1 MTRYGL
7 RARVISLTLAPTLI
21 IGLLLTAFFSFN
33 RYHDLETQV
42 INSGLNIVEPLAIAS
57 EDGLRNNSREAVRRI
72 ISFAHRKN
80 SKFVRSIAV
89 FDYKHDLFVTSNFHP
104 NFESLTFPKQEP
116 IPLLL
121 TSDLRDN
128 TLILRA
134 PVISEAGLTATL
146 EGQSTTPALGY
157 VSIELDL
164 SSLRLQQ
171 YQEIF
176 AAALVLLVGLG
187 LSAVF
192 AYRLMYDVTRP
203 ISHMKNMVDRIRRGH
218 LDVRIEGKMHGELDS
233 LKNGINAMAVSLSEY
248 HVEMQHS
255 IDQAT
260 SDLRE
265 TLEQL
270 EIQNVELDIAK
281 KRAQE
286 AARVKSEFLANMSH
300 ELRTPLNG
308 VIGFT
313 RQMLKTKLT
322 NSQTDYLQTIERS
335 ANNLLNIIN
344 DILDF
349 SKLEAGKLALE
360 NIPFEFQES
369 LEEVVSLQATS
380 AHEKGLE
387 LTLKVDPKIPAGL
400 AGDPLRIQQV
410 LTNLV
415 GNSIKFT
422 ERGNI
427 DISVEL
433 RSQRDDVVELQFMV
447 RDTGIGISERQ
458 QAQLFQA
465 FSQADA
471 SISRRYGG
479 TGLGLVIT
487 QKLVSQMG
495 GEISLTSRL
504 HQGSTFWFTLRLHVT
519 DMPVS
524 DLIEAQTLA
533 QRQLLLIEPNMQA
546 GSILQQMLA
555 SEGIIVTHRTTLPEE
570 GEHFDY
576 ERFNYRSSIKGEYDC
591 YDYVLLNLSPSH
603 ENTIG
608 DVEMMVERLMAYA
621 PHVVLGMPST
631 ALALSDHLIQKYQVH
646 CITKPLSRRKLLQTL
661 AANQE
666 ALPILEP
673 NTPVSTDKLPLTV
686 MAVDDNPA
694 NLKLITA
701 LLKERVE
708 QVITCSNGEDAVAQ
722 AEHQHFDMIL
732 MDIQMPKMDGVTAS
746 KAIKKLPLNEQT
758 PVIAVTAHAMLGE
771 RDRLLKAGMDD
782 YLTKPIEEHVLQ
794 QVLMHWNPNATVQEL
809 EKLDLSVHTT
819 PDVPSTPSASDSQI
833 VIDWPAALKQ
843 SANKASLAKEMLQML
858 VDYIPEVNSVVE
870 QALTGDGDE
879 EARENLIHH
888 VHKLHGSSSYC
899 GVPRLKS
906 ICATLEKALRS
917 DASIE
922 EVEPELFELQ
932 DEMEKV
938 TEASAHYLTLN

>member
-7 RARVISLTLAPTLI
+7 RARVITLTLAPTLI
-21 IGLLLTAFFSFN
+21 IGLLLSAFFSFN

-42 INSGLNIVEPLAIAS
+42 VNSGLNIIEPLAIAS
-57 EDGLRNNSREAVRRI
+57 EEGLKNNSRESVRRI
-72 ISFAHRKN
+72 ISYAHRKN

-89 FDYKHDLFVTSNFHP
+89 FDYNHELFVTSNFHP
-104 NFESLTFPKQEP
+104 NFELLTFPRNEP
-116 IPLLL
+116 IPMLVSSELEG
-121 TSDLRDN
+121 N

-134 PVISEAGLTATL
+134 PVIAESGLVATIK
-146 EGQSTTPALGY
+146 GQIANPAVGY
-157 VSIELDL
+157 VAIELDL

-176 AAALVLLVGLG
+176 SACLVLLIGLG

-192 AYRLMYDVTRP
+192 AYRLMHDVTRP

-233 LKNGINAMAVSLSEY
+233 LKNGINSMAVSLSEY

-313 RQMLKTKLT
+313 RQLLKTTLT
-322 NSQTDYLQTIERS
+322 NSQTDYLQTIEKS

-360 NIPFEFQES
+360 NIPFDFQTS
-369 LEEVVSLQATS
+369 LEEVVNLQATS

-387 LTLKVDPKIPAGL
+387 LTLKIDPKIPPGL
-400 AGDPLRIQQV
+400 VGDPLRIQQV

-433 RSQRDDVVELQFMV
+433 RSQRDDSVELQFMV

-458 QAQLFQA
+458 QSQLFQA

-504 HQGSTFWFTLRLHVT
+504 HQGSTFWFTLRLITT

-524 DLIEAQTLA
+524 ELLETEVL
-533 QRQLLLIEPNMQA
+533 RRRTLLLVEPNMRA
-546 GSILQQMLA
+546 ASVIQQTLVQ
-555 SEGIIVTHRTTLPEE
+555 EGLIVTYRSSLPEE
-570 GEHFDY
+570 TEH
-576 ERFNYRSSIKGEYDC
+576 
-591 YDYVLLNLSPSH
+591 YDYVLLNLAPNR
-603 ENTIG
+603 ENDLTS
-608 DVEMMVERLMAYA
+608 VEAWVEHALRCA
-621 PHVVLGMPST
+621 PHVVVGTPST
-631 ALALSDHLIQKYQVH
+631 ALALSDHLIQKYPIH
-646 CITKPLSRRKLLQTL
+646 CITKPLSRIKLLQTL

-666 ALPILEP
+666 SMPLLES
-673 NTPVSTDKLPLTV
+673 TPEYSETLPLTV

-694 NLKLITA
+694 NLKLICA
-701 LLKERVE
+701 LLQERVE
-708 QVITCSNGEDAVAQ
+708 RVITCTNGMDAVNQ
-722 AEHQHFDMIL
+722 AETQHFDIIL
-732 MDIQMPKMDGVTAS
+732 MDIQMPHMDGVTACH
-746 KAIKKLPLNEQT
+746 AIKQTELNATT
-758 PVIAVTAHAMLGE
+758 PVIAVTAHAMSGE
-771 RDRLLKAGMDD
+771 RDRLLGAGMDD

-794 QVLMHWNPNATVQEL
+794 QVLMHWSPHTKQEEL
-809 EKLDLSVHTT
+809 EKLDISSHTLDQT
-819 PDVPSTPSASDSQI
+819 ASDLNDHTQRMHNTMI
-833 VIDWPAALKQ
+833 IDWQAALKQ
-843 SANKASLAKEMLQML
+843 SANKQDLARDMLQML
-858 VDYIPEVNSVVE
+858 IDSIPEVDTIVESALKDEHVDVE
-870 QALTGDGDE
+870 Q
-879 EARENLIHH
+879 LIHH

-899 GVPRLKS
+899 GVPRLKN
-906 ICATLEKALRS
+906 ICATIEKALRS
-917 DASIE
+917 GSTIE

-938 TEASAHYLTLN
+938 VASAKPYLES

>member
-7 RARVISLTLAPTLI
+7 RARVITLTLAPTLI
-21 IGLLLTAFFSFN
+21 IGLLLSAFFSFN
-33 RYHDLETQV
+33 RYHDLEKQV
-42 INSGLNIVEPLAIAS
+42 INSGLSIIEPLAIAS
-57 EDGLRNNSREAVRRI
+57 EDGLKNNSRESVRRI
-72 ISFAHRKN
+72 ISYAHRKN

-89 FDYKHDLFVTSNFHP
+89 FDYNHELFVTSNFHP
-104 NFESLTFPKQEP
+104 NFELLTFPRTEP
-116 IPLLL
+116 IPLLVKQEL
-121 TSDLRDN
+121 QEN

-134 PVISEAGLTATL
+134 PVIAESGLVATIKGQGAG
-146 EGQSTTPALGY
+146 PALGY
-157 VSIELDL
+157 VAIELDL

-176 AAALVLLVGLG
+176 SAFLVLLIGLG

-313 RQMLKTKLT
+313 RQMLKTTLT
-322 NSQTDYLQTIERS
+322 NSQTDYLQTIEKS

-360 NIPFEFQES
+360 NIPFDFQGS

-387 LTLKVDPKIPAGL
+387 LTLKIDPKIPAGL
-400 AGDPLRIQQV
+400 VGDPLRIQQV

-427 DISVEL
+427 DISVEM
-433 RSQRDDVVELQFMV
+433 RSQKDDLVELQFMV

-458 QAQLFQA
+458 QSQLFQA

-495 GEISLTSRL
+495 GEISLPSRL
-504 HQGSTFWFTLRLHVT
+504 HQGSTFWFTLRLSAT

-524 DLIEAQTLA
+524 ELLETQVLR
-533 QRQLLLIEPNMQA
+533 QRSLLLVEPNMQA
-546 GSILQQMLA
+546 ASVIQQTLVQ
-555 SEGIIVTHRTTLPEE
+555 EGLVVTYRSSLPEE
-570 GEHFDY
+570 IE
-576 ERFNYRSSIKGEYDC
+576 K
-591 YDYVLLNLSPSH
+591 YDYVLLNLAPSRD
-603 ENTIG
+603 NDIATVQTW
-608 DVEMMVERLMAYA
+608 VEQAMRCA
-621 PHVVLGMPST
+621 PHVVVGTPST
-631 ALALSDHLIQKYQVH
+631 SLALSDHLIQKYHIH

-666 ALPILEP
+666 SIPLLESVDE
-673 NTPVSTDKLPLTV
+673 NRETLPLTV

-694 NLKLITA
+694 NLKLISA
-701 LLKERVE
+701 LLQERVE
-708 QVITCSNGEDAVAQ
+708 HVITCTNGIDAVKQ
-722 AEHQHFDMIL
+722 AEAQHFDIIL
-732 MDIQMPKMDGVTAS
+732 MDIQMPHMDGVTACG
-746 KAIKKLPLNEQT
+746 KIKQTELNAGT
-758 PVIAVTAHAMLGE
+758 PVIAVTAHAMSGE
-771 RDRLLKAGMDD
+771 RDRLLTAGMDD

-794 QVLMHWNPNATVQEL
+794 QVLMHWSPHTKEEEL
-809 EKLDLSVHTT
+809 EKLDIMSSAVVIEGQAEEVVHTEHNNM
-819 PDVPSTPSASDSQI
+819 I
-833 VIDWPAALKQ
+833 IDWQAALKQ
-843 SANKASLAKEMLQML
+843 SANKEDLARDMLQML
-858 VDYIPEVNSVVE
+858 VDYVPEVSAIVE
-870 QALTGDGDE
+870 GALEDDHFDT
-879 EARENLIHH
+879 AQLIHH

-899 GVPRLKS
+899 GVPRLKN
-906 ICATLEKALRS
+906 ICATIEKELRS
-917 DASIE
+917 GTDIE
-922 EVEPELFELQ
+922 EIEPELFELQ

-938 TEASAHYLTLN
+938 VASAKPYLAN

>member
-7 RARVISLTLAPTLI
+7 RARVITLTLAPTLI
-21 IGLLLTAFFSFN
+21 IGLLLSAFFSFN
-33 RYHDLETQV
+33 RYQDLEGQV
-42 INSGLNIVEPLAIAS
+42 VNTGTSIIEPLAIAS
-57 EDGLRNNSREAVRRI
+57 ESGMQLESRESVRQL
-72 ISFAHRKN
+72 ISYAHRKN
-80 SKFVRSIAV
+80 SKLVRSIAV
-89 FDYKHDLFVTSNFHP
+89 FDDRHELFVTSNFHP
-104 NFESLTFPKQEP
+104 DFESLTYPKDKP
-116 IPLLL
+116 IPHLSS
-121 TSDLRDN
+121 SDLLDN
-128 TLILRA
+128 TLILRTPIIA
-134 PVISEAGLTATL
+134 
-146 EGQSTTPALGY
+146 EGQYINSTNGQSQANQAIGY
-157 VSIELDL
+157 IAIELDL

-171 YQEIF
+171 YQEVF
-176 AAALVLLVGLG
+176 SAFLVLILGLG
-187 LSAVF
+187 LSGVF
-192 AYRLMYDVTRP
+192 AFRLMHDVTQP
-203 ISHMKNMVDRIRRGH
+203 ITHMKNMVDRIRRGH

-313 RQMLKTKLT
+313 RQMLKTHLS

-335 ANNLLNIIN
+335 ANNLLSIIN

-360 NIPFEFQES
+360 NIPFEFQAS
-369 LEEVVSLQATS
+369 LEEVVNLQATN

-387 LTLKVDPKIPAGL
+387 LTLKIDPKVPAGVV
-400 AGDPLRIQQV
+400 GDPLRIQQI

-433 RSQRDDVVELQFMV
+433 RSQSEDNIELQFMV

-504 HQGSTFWFTLRLHVT
+504 HQGSTFWFTLRLSTT
-519 DMPVS
+519 DMPMTE
-524 DLIEAQTLA
+524 LIETQCL
-533 QRQLLLIEPNMQA
+533 QDKQLLLIEPNMQA
-546 GSILQQMLA
+546 ASITQQILTQ
-555 SEGIIVTHRTTLPEE
+555 EGLVVT
-570 GEHFDY
+570 
-576 ERFNYRSSIKGEYDC
+576 YRSVMPDESTS
-591 YDYVLLNLSPSH
+591 YDYVLLNLAANQDYQFDTVSGWA
-603 ENTIG
+603 IG
-608 DVEMMVERLMAYA
+608 AKKIAQNVII
-621 PHVVLGMPST
+621 GTPST
-631 ALALSDHLIQKYQVH
+631 ELALGEQLMKEVDVQ
-646 CITKPLSRRKLLQTL
+646 CITKPLSRKKLLQTL
-661 AANQE
+661 
-666 ALPILEP
+666 
-673 NTPVSTDKLPLTV
+673 VSSQAPTLIAPAIETHSEEKLPLTV

-708 QVITCSNGEDAVAQ
+708 TVISCTSGQQ
-722 AEHQHFDMIL
+722 AIDRATETQFDIIF
-732 MDIQMPKMDGVTAS
+732 MDIQMPKMDGVTACQN
-746 KAIKKLPLNEQT
+746 IKKLANNANT
-758 PVIAVTAHAMLGE
+758 PVIAVTAHAMTGE
-771 RDRLLKAGMDD
+771 RDRLLEAGMDD

-794 QVLMHWNPNATVQEL
+794 QVLIHWSPTSEVEHIEKINPDHPAVSAEVDNSQVSESNV
-809 EKLDLSVHTT
+809 SVHKN
-819 PDVPSTPSASDSQI
+819 I
-833 VIDWPAALKQ
+833 IIDWQAAMKQ
-843 SANKASLAKEMLQML
+843 AANKEDLARDMLQML
-858 VDYIPEVNSVVE
+858 VDFIPEVYDAAEKAIEDTAYPVD
-870 QALTGDGDE
+870 Q
-879 EARENLIHH
+879 LIHII
-888 VHKLHGSSSYC
+888 HKMHGSSSYS

-906 ICATLEKALRS
+906 VCATIEKELRS
-917 DASIE
+917 GTSIE
-922 EVEPELFELQ
+922 DIEPELFELQ
-932 DEMEKV
+932 DELDKV
-938 TEASAHYLTLN
+938 QATAMHYLKPTSD

>member
-7 RARVISLTLAPTLI
+7 RARVITLTLAPTLI
-21 IGLLLTAFFSFN
+21 IGLLLSAFFSFN
-33 RYHDLETQV
+33 RYHDLEKQV
-42 INSGLNIVEPLAIAS
+42 INSGLSIIEPLAIAS
-57 EDGLRNNSREAVRRI
+57 EDGIKNNSRESVRRI

-80 SKFVRSIAV
+80 SKFVRSIAI
-89 FDYKHDLFVTSNFHP
+89 FDYNHELFVTSNFHP
-104 NFESLTFPKQEP
+104 NFELLTFPREAA
-116 IPLLL
+116 IPLIVSSEL
-121 TSDLRDN
+121 SEN
-128 TLILRA
+128 ALILRA
-134 PVISEAGLTATL
+134 PIISETGVLNASQDKVAN
-146 EGQSTTPALGY
+146 AAIGY
-157 VSIELDL
+157 VAIELDL

-176 AAALVLLVGLG
+176 SAFLVLLIGLG
-187 LSAVF
+187 LSSVF

-233 LKNGINAMAVSLSEY
+233 LKNGINSMAVSLSEY

-360 NIPFEFQES
+360 NIPFDFQSS

-387 LTLKVDPKIPAGL
+387 LTLRIDPKIPTGL
-400 AGDPLRIQQV
+400 IGDPLRIQQV

-427 DISVEL
+427 DISVEM
-433 RSQRDDVVELQFMV
+433 RSQKEDAVELQFMV

-487 QKLVSQMG
+487 QKLVSHMG

-504 HQGSTFWFTLRLHVT
+504 HQGSTFWFTLRLSTT

-524 DLIEAQTLA
+524 DLLETQML
-533 QRQLLLIEPNMQA
+533 QQQSLLLIEPNMQA
-546 GSILQQMLA
+546 ASVIQQTLVQEGLQ
-555 SEGIIVTHRTTLPEE
+555 VTYRSTLPEE
-570 GEHFDY
+570 L
-576 ERFNYRSSIKGEYDC
+576 ER
-591 YDYVLLNLSPSH
+591 YDYVLLNLSPGR
-603 ENTIG
+603 ENETAT
-608 DVEMMVERLMAYA
+608 VEGWVEHALQCA
-621 PHVVLGMPST
+621 PHVVVGTPST
-631 ALALSDHLIQKYQVH
+631 TLALSDHLIQKYHIH

-666 ALPILEP
+666 SLPVPTDSVYERERLALR
-673 NTPVSTDKLPLTV
+673 V

-694 NLKLITA
+694 NLKLISA
-701 LLKERVE
+701 LLNERVE
-708 QVITCSNGEDAVAQ
+708 SVITCTNGVDAVKQ
-722 AEHQHFDMIL
+722 AENQHFDIIL
-732 MDIQMPKMDGVTAS
+732 MDIQMPQMDGVTACS
-746 KAIKKLPLNEQT
+746 KIKETELNSKT
-758 PVIAVTAHAMLGE
+758 PVIAVTAHAMSGE
-771 RDRLLKAGMDD
+771 RDRLLGAGMDD

-794 QVLMHWNPNATVQEL
+794 QVLMHWNPNTKQSEL
-809 EKLDLSVHTT
+809 EKLDIT
-819 PDVPSTPSASDSQI
+819 PAQIASEHAATSAPEVEHNNI
-833 VIDWPAALKQ
+833 IIDWQAALKQ
-843 SANKASLAKEMLQML
+843 SANKEDLAKDMLQML
-858 VDYIPEVNSVVE
+858 VDYIPEISKVVE
-870 QALTGDGDE
+870 AALEEEIDNDE
-879 EARENLIHH
+879 LIHH

-899 GVPRLKS
+899 GVPRLKKV
-906 ICATLEKALRS
+906 CATIEHELRS
-917 DASIE
+917 GASIE
-922 EVEPELFELQ
+922 DIEPELFELQ

-938 TEASAHYLTLN
+938 TATAAPYLN

>member
-7 RARVISLTLAPTLI
+7 RARVITLTLAPTLI
-21 IGLLLTAFFSFN
+21 IGLLLSALFSFN

-42 INSGLNIVEPLAIAS
+42 LNAGASIIEPLAIAS
-57 EDGLRNNSREAVRRI
+57 EDALKNQSRESVRRI
-72 ISFAHRKN
+72 ISYAHRKN

-89 FDYKHDLFVTSNFHP
+89 FDARHELFVTSNFHP
-104 NFESLTFPKQEP
+104 NFEALMYPKDKP
-116 IPLLL
+116 IPVLSSSQL
-121 TSDLRDN
+121 DDN
-128 TLILRA
+128 TLILRTPIMA
-134 PVISEAGLTATL
+134 ESRLIEDNLNA
-146 EGQSTTPALGY
+146 QSTPVLGY
-157 VSIELDL
+157 IAIELDL

-176 AAALVLLVGLG
+176 SACLVLIMGLL
-187 LSAVF
+187 LSGVF
-192 AYRLMYDVTRP
+192 AFRLMHDVTRP
-203 ISHMKNMVDRIRRGH
+203 ITHMKNMVDRIRRGH

-233 LKNGINAMAVSLSEY
+233 LKKGINAMAVSLSEY

-313 RQMLKTKLT
+313 RQMLKTQLT
-322 NSQTDYLQTIERS
+322 NSQADYLQTIEKS
-335 ANNLLNIIN
+335 ANNLLTIIN

-360 NIPFEFQES
+360 NIPFEFQET
-369 LEEVVSLQATS
+369 LEEVVNLQATS

-387 LTLKVDPKIPAGL
+387 ITLKVDPKIPAGL
-400 AGDPLRIQQV
+400 VGDPLRIQQV

-427 DISVEL
+427 DISVEM

-504 HQGSTFWFTLRLHVT
+504 HQGSTFWFTLRLHIT
-519 DMPVS
+519 EMPMS
-524 DLIEAQTLA
+524 DWLDPQVLSNK
-533 QRQLLLIEPNMQA
+533 QLLLVEPNMQA
-546 GSILQQMLA
+546 ASIVQQLLVQA
-555 SEGIIVTHRTTLPEE
+555 GLTVTYRSAMPEE
-570 GEHFDY
+570 SDHF
-576 ERFNYRSSIKGEYDC
+576 
-591 YDYVLLNLSPSH
+591 DYVLLNLAPSK
-603 ENTIG
+603 ET
-608 DVEMMVERLMAYA
+608 DVELVEQWVQRAISITSN
-621 PHVVLGMPST
+621 VIVGTPST
-631 ALALSDHLIQKYQVH
+631 ELVLADLLMKQYPVQ
-646 CITKPLSRRKLLQTL
+646 CITKPLSRKKLLQTL
-661 AANQE
+661 IAHQPAVVEAPPQE
-666 ALPILEP
+666 LP
-673 NTPVSTDKLPLTV
+673 VKQDKMPLTV

-701 LLKERVE
+701 LLQERV
-708 QVITCSNGEDAVAQ
+708 DAVVSCTNGQDAIEQ
-722 AEHQHFDMIL
+722 ARQRHFDIVL
-732 MDIQMPKMDGVTAS
+732 MDIQMPHMDGVTAC
-746 KAIKKLPLNEQT
+746 KEIKQLELNQNT
-758 PVIAVTAHAMLGE
+758 PVIAVTAHAMSGE

-782 YLTKPIEEHVLQ
+782 YLTKPIEEHILQ
-794 QVLMHWNPNATVQEL
+794 QVLVHWSPESLQHDINKIELPEPIEFDANAI
-809 EKLDLSVHTT
+809 S
-819 PDVPSTPSASDSQI
+819 SDEPEHSNII
-833 VIDWPAALKQ
+833 VDWQAALKQ
-843 SANKASLAKEMLQML
+843 AANKEDLAREMLRML
-858 VDYIPEVNSVVE
+858 VESIPEVNQVVE
-870 QALTGDGDE
+870 MALEDDE
-879 EARENLIHH
+879 YLIADLLHH
-888 VHKLHGSSSYC
+888 VHKLHGSCSYS
-899 GVPRLKS
+899 GVPRLKKV
-906 ICATLEKALRS
+906 CATLEQTLRS
-917 DASIE
+917 GASISD
-922 EVEPELFELQ
+922 VEPELFELQ

-938 TEASAHYLTLN
+938 IATAQPYLTEQPK

>member
-7 RARVISLTLAPTLI
+7 RARVITLTLAPTLI
-21 IGLLLTAFFSFN
+21 IGLLLSAFFSFN
-33 RYHDLETQV
+33 RYQDLEGQV
-42 INSGLNIVEPLAIAS
+42 VNTGTSIIEPLAIAS
-57 EDGLRNNSREAVRRI
+57 ESGMKLESRESVRQL
-72 ISFAHRKN
+72 ISYAHRKN
-80 SKFVRSIAV
+80 SKLVRSIAV
-89 FDYKHDLFVTSNFHP
+89 FDERHELFVTSNFHP
-104 NFESLTFPKQEP
+104 DFESLTYPKDKP
-116 IPLLL
+116 IPHLSSSNLL
-121 TSDLRDN
+121 DN
-128 TLILRA
+128 TLILRTPIIA
-134 PVISEAGLTATL
+134 
-146 EGQSTTPALGY
+146 EGQYINSANGQSQANQAIGY
-157 VSIELDL
+157 IAIELDL

-171 YQEIF
+171 YQEVF
-176 AAALVLLVGLG
+176 SAFLVLILGLG
-187 LSAVF
+187 LSGVF
-192 AYRLMYDVTRP
+192 AFRLMHDVTQP
-203 ISHMKNMVDRIRRGH
+203 ITHMKNMVDRIRRGH

-313 RQMLKTKLT
+313 RQMLKTHLST
-322 NSQTDYLQTIERS
+322 SQTDYLQTIERS
-335 ANNLLNIIN
+335 ANNLLSIIN

-360 NIPFEFQES
+360 NIPFEFQAS
-369 LEEVVSLQATS
+369 LEEVVNLQATN

-387 LTLKVDPKIPAGL
+387 LTLKIDPKVPPGVV
-400 AGDPLRIQQV
+400 GDPLRIQQI

-433 RSQRDDVVELQFMV
+433 RSQSEDSIELQFMV

-504 HQGSTFWFTLRLHVT
+504 HQGSTFWFTLRLSTT
-519 DMPVS
+519 DMPMTE
-524 DLIEAQTLA
+524 LIETQCL
-533 QRQLLLIEPNMQA
+533 QDKQLLLIEPNMQA
-546 GSILQQMLA
+546 ASITQQILTQ
-555 SEGIIVTHRTTLPEE
+555 EGLVVT
-570 GEHFDY
+570 
-576 ERFNYRSSIKGEYDC
+576 YRSVMPDESTS
-591 YDYVLLNLSPSH
+591 YDYVLLNLAANQEYQFDTVSGWA
-603 ENTIG
+603 IG
-608 DVEMMVERLMAYA
+608 AKKIAQNVII
-621 PHVVLGMPST
+621 GTPST
-631 ALALSDHLIQKYQVH
+631 ELALGEQLMKEVDVQ
-646 CITKPLSRRKLLQTL
+646 CITKPLSRKKLLQTL
-661 AANQE
+661 ISNQAPTLIAPAIE
-666 ALPILEP
+666 THSEE
-673 NTPVSTDKLPLTV
+673 KLPLTV
-686 MAVDDNPA
+686 LAVDDNPA

-708 QVITCSNGEDAVAQ
+708 TVISCTSGQKAIDKAKETP
-722 AEHQHFDMIL
+722 FDIVF
-732 MDIQMPKMDGVTAS
+732 MDIQMPQMDGVTAC
-746 KAIKKLPLNEQT
+746 KNIKELANNANT
-758 PVIAVTAHAMLGE
+758 PVIAVTAHAMVGE
-771 RDRLLKAGMDD
+771 RDRLLEAGMDD

-794 QVLMHWNPNATVQEL
+794 QVLIHWSPTSEVEHI
-809 EKLDLSVHTT
+809 EKIDPAHPAVSAEVDNSSV
-819 PDVPSTPSASDSQI
+819 SDSEANVHKNI
-833 VIDWPAALKQ
+833 IIDWQAAMKQ
-843 SANKASLAKEMLQML
+843 AANKEDLARDMLQML
-858 VDYIPEVNSVVE
+858 VDFIPEVYEAAEKAIEDSDYPVE
-870 QALTGDGDE
+870 ALTHI
-879 EARENLIHH
+879 IH
-888 VHKLHGSSSYC
+888 KMHGSSSYS

-906 ICATLEKALRS
+906 VCATIEKELRS
-917 DASIE
+917 GTSVEDI
-922 EVEPELFELQ
+922 EPELFELQ
-932 DEMEKV
+932 DELDKV
-938 TEASAHYLTLN
+938 QATAIHYLKPAKT

>member
-7 RARVISLTLAPTLI
+7 RARVITLTLAPTLI
-21 IGLLLTAFFSFN
+21 IGLLLSAFFSFN
-33 RYHDLETQV
+33 RYQDLEGQV
-42 INSGLNIVEPLAIAS
+42 VNTGTSIIEPLAIAS
-57 EDGLRNNSREAVRRI
+57 ESGMQLESRESVRQL
-72 ISFAHRKN
+72 ISYAHRKN
-80 SKFVRSIAV
+80 SKLVRSIAV
-89 FDYKHDLFVTSNFHP
+89 FDDRHELFVTSNFHP
-104 NFESLTFPKQEP
+104 DFESLTYPKDKP
-116 IPLLL
+116 IPHLSS
-121 TSDLRDN
+121 SDLLDN
-128 TLILRA
+128 TLILRTPIIA
-134 PVISEAGLTATL
+134 
-146 EGQSTTPALGY
+146 EGQYINSANGQSQANQAIGY
-157 VSIELDL
+157 IAIELDL

-171 YQEIF
+171 YQEVF
-176 AAALVLLVGLG
+176 SAFLVLILGLG
-187 LSAVF
+187 LSGVF
-192 AYRLMYDVTRP
+192 AFRLMHDVTQP
-203 ISHMKNMVDRIRRGH
+203 ITHMKNMVDRIRRGH

-313 RQMLKTKLT
+313 RQMLKTHLS

-335 ANNLLNIIN
+335 ANNLLSIIN

-360 NIPFEFQES
+360 NIPFEFQAS
-369 LEEVVSLQATS
+369 LEEVVNLQATN

-387 LTLKVDPKIPAGL
+387 LTLKIDPKVPAGVV
-400 AGDPLRIQQV
+400 GDPLRIQQI

-433 RSQRDDVVELQFMV
+433 RSQSEDNIELQFMV

-504 HQGSTFWFTLRLHVT
+504 HQGSTFWFTLRLSTT
-519 DMPVS
+519 DMPMTE
-524 DLIEAQTLA
+524 LIETQCL
-533 QRQLLLIEPNMQA
+533 QDKQLLLIEPNMQA
-546 GSILQQMLA
+546 ASITQQILTQ
-555 SEGIIVTHRTTLPEE
+555 EGLVVT
-570 GEHFDY
+570 
-576 ERFNYRSSIKGEYDC
+576 YRSVMPDESTS
-591 YDYVLLNLSPSH
+591 YDYVLLNLAANQDYQFDTVSGWA
-603 ENTIG
+603 IG
-608 DVEMMVERLMAYA
+608 AKKIAQNVII
-621 PHVVLGMPST
+621 GTPST
-631 ALALSDHLIQKYQVH
+631 ELALGEQLMKEVDVQ
-646 CITKPLSRRKLLQTL
+646 CITKPLSRKKLLQTL
-661 AANQE
+661 VSNQAPTLIAPAIE
-666 ALPILEP
+666 THSEE
-673 NTPVSTDKLPLTV
+673 KLPLTV

-708 QVITCSNGEDAVAQ
+708 TVISCTSGQQ
-722 AEHQHFDMIL
+722 AIDKATETQFDIIF
-732 MDIQMPKMDGVTAS
+732 MDIQMPQMDGVTACQN
-746 KAIKKLPLNEQT
+746 IKKLANNANT
-758 PVIAVTAHAMLGE
+758 PVIAVTAHAMTGE
-771 RDRLLKAGMDD
+771 RDRLLEAGMDD

-794 QVLMHWNPNATVQEL
+794 QVLIHWSPTSEVEHIEKINPDHPAVSAEVDNSQVSESNV
-809 EKLDLSVHTT
+809 SVHKN
-819 PDVPSTPSASDSQI
+819 I
-833 VIDWPAALKQ
+833 IIDWQAAMKQ
-843 SANKASLAKEMLQML
+843 AANKEDLARDMLQML
-858 VDYIPEVNSVVE
+858 VDFIPEVYDAAEKAIEDTDYPVE
-870 QALTGDGDE
+870 Q
-879 EARENLIHH
+879 LIHII
-888 VHKLHGSSSYC
+888 HKMHGSSSYS

-906 ICATLEKALRS
+906 VCATIEKELRS
-917 DASIE
+917 GTSIE
-922 EVEPELFELQ
+922 DIEPELFELQ
-932 DEMEKV
+932 DELDKV
-938 TEASAHYLTLN
+938 QATAVHYLKPTND

>member
-7 RARVISLTLAPTLI
+7 RARVITLTLAPTLI
-21 IGLLLTAFFSFN
+21 IGLLLSAFFSFN
-33 RYHDLETQV
+33 RYHDLEKQV
-42 INSGLNIVEPLAIAS
+42 INSGLSIIEPLAIAS
-57 EDGLRNNSREAVRRI
+57 EEGLKNNSRESVRRI
-72 ISFAHRKN
+72 ISYAHRKN

-89 FDYKHDLFVTSNFHP
+89 FDYNHELFVTSNFHP
-104 NFESLTFPKQEP
+104 NFESLTFPRNEV
-116 IPLLL
+116 IPLLV
-121 TSDLRDN
+121 TSDLQEN

-134 PVISEAGLTATL
+134 PIITESGLISTPK
-146 EGQSTTPALGY
+146 GQNTNPALGY
-157 VSIELDL
+157 IAVELDL

-176 AAALVLLVGLG
+176 SAFLVLLSGLG
-187 LSAVF
+187 LSAMF
-192 AYRLMYDVTRP
+192 AYRLMHDVTRP

-322 NSQTDYLQTIERS
+322 NSQADYLQTIEKS

-360 NIPFEFQES
+360 NIPFEFQET

-387 LTLKVDPKIPAGL
+387 LTLKVDHKIPAGL
-400 AGDPLRIQQV
+400 VGDPLRIQQV

-433 RSQRDDVVELQFMV
+433 RSQKEDVVELQFMV

-458 QAQLFQA
+458 QSQLFQA

-504 HQGSTFWFTLRLHVT
+504 HQGSTFWFTLRLNST
-519 DMPVS
+519 DMPMS
-524 DLIEAQTLA
+524 DLLETQVLKLRT
-533 QRQLLLIEPNMQA
+533 LLLIEPNMQA
-546 GSILQQMLA
+546 ASVTQQTLVQ
-555 SEGIIVTHRTTLPEE
+555 EGLIVT
-570 GEHFDY
+570 
-576 ERFNYRSSIKGEYDC
+576 YRSSVPEEASPF
-591 YDYVLLNLSPSH
+591 DYVLLNLAPNRANEPELVEQWVKQAQKCSPQ
-603 ENTIG
+603 
-608 DVEMMVERLMAYA
+608 
-621 PHVVLGMPST
+621 VVVGIPST
-631 ALALSDHLIQKYQVH
+631 ALALSDHLTQTYHVH
-646 CITKPLSRRKLLQTL
+646 CITKPLSRRKLLQIL
-661 AANQE
+661 AANQNS
-666 ALPILEP
+666 LPMIEVEP
-673 NTPVSTDKLPLTV
+673 AYNETLPLTV

-694 NLKLITA
+694 NLKLISA
-701 LLKERVE
+701 LLQERVE
-708 QVITCSNGEDAVAQ
+708 KVVTCTNGLDAVTQ
-722 AEHQHFDMIL
+722 AESQHFDIIL
-732 MDIQMPKMDGVTAS
+732 MDIQMPHMDGVTACG
-746 KAIKKLPLNEQT
+746 KIKQTELNANT
-758 PVIAVTAHAMLGE
+758 PVIAVTAHAMSGE
-771 RDRLLKAGMDD
+771 RDRLLGAGMDD

-794 QVLMHWNPNATVQEL
+794 QVLMHWNPHTKQSEMAKIEL
-809 EKLDLSVHTT
+809 
-819 PDVPSTPSASDSQI
+819 PSNIEPSGLPSSAVIEHDNI
-833 VIDWPAALKQ
+833 IIDWQAALKQ
-843 SANKASLAKEMLQML
+843 SANKEDLARDMLQML
-858 VDYIPEVNSVVE
+858 IDFIPEVNSVVE
-870 QALTGDGDE
+870 SALE
-879 EARENLIHH
+879 EDDFDSETLIHH
-888 VHKLHGSSSYC
+888 IHKLHGSSSYC
-899 GVPRLKS
+899 GVPRLKKV
-906 ICATLEKALRS
+906 CATIERALRS
-917 DASIE
+917 GESLED
-922 EVEPELFELQ
+922 VEPELFELQ

-938 TEASAHYLTLN
+938 TASAAPYLDS

>member
-7 RARVISLTLAPTLI
+7 RARVITLTLAPTLI
-21 IGLLLTAFFSFN
+21 IGLLLSSIFSFN
-33 RYHDLETQV
+33 RYHDLEKQA
-42 INSGLNIVEPLAIAS
+42 INSGLSIIEPLAIAS
-57 EDGLRNNSREAVRRI
+57 EDGVKKNSRESVRRI
-72 ISFAHRKN
+72 IGYAHRKN
-80 SKFVRSIAV
+80 SKFIRSIAV
-89 FDYKHDLFVTSNFHP
+89 FDYNHDLFVTSNFHP
-104 NFESLTFPKQEP
+104 NFESLTFPLNEP
-116 IPLLL
+116 IPLLV
-121 TSDLRDN
+121 TSNLQDN
-128 TLILRA
+128 TLVLRA
-134 PVISEAGLTATL
+134 PIISESGIIASPL
-146 EGQSTTPALGY
+146 GQQNNAAVGY
-157 VSIELDL
+157 ISIELDL

-176 AAALVLLVGLG
+176 SAFLVLLTGLG
-187 LSAVF
+187 LSGFF
-192 AYRLMYDVTRP
+192 AMRLMHDVTRP

-218 LDVRIEGKMHGELDS
+218 LDVRIEGKMHGELDQ
-233 LKNGINAMAVSLSEY
+233 LKNGINSMAVSLSEY

-270 EIQNVELDIAK
+270 EIQNIELDIAK

-313 RQMLKTKLT
+313 RQMLKTRLS
-322 NSQTDYLQTIERS
+322 NSQTDYLQTIEKS
-335 ANNLLNIIN
+335 ANNLLIIIN

-360 NIPFEFQES
+360 NIPFEFQET
-369 LEEVVSLQATS
+369 LEEVVNLQSTS

-387 LTLKVDPKIPAGL
+387 ITLKIDTKVPIAL
-400 AGDPLRIQQV
+400 VGDPLRIQQV

-427 DISVEL
+427 DISIEL
-433 RSQRDDVVELQFMV
+433 RSQKDDMVELQFMV

-504 HQGSTFWFTLRLHVT
+504 HQGSTFWFTLRLYAT
-519 DMPVS
+519 DMPMS
-524 DLIEAQTLA
+524 DLIETQVLN
-533 QRQLLLIEPNMQA
+533 QRSLLLVEPNMQA
-546 GSILQQMLA
+546 ASITRKMLA
-555 SEGIIVTHRTTLPEE
+555 QEGLVVT
-570 GEHFDY
+570 
-576 ERFNYRSSIKGEYDC
+576 YRSSLPNKVEKF
-591 YDYVLLNLSPSH
+591 DYVLLNLASNRSN
-603 ENTIG
+603 EVSK
-608 DVEMMVERLMAYA
+608 VEKQVEKALLCA
-621 PHVVLGMPST
+621 PHVVVGTPST
-631 ALALSDHLIQKYQVH
+631 TLALSDHLIQKYQIH
-646 CITKPLSRRKLLQTL
+646 CITKPLSRKKLLQTL
-661 AANQE
+661 VANQE
-666 ALPILEP
+666 SLPEIEIEEP
-673 NTPVSTDKLPLTV
+673 INTETLPLSV

-694 NLKLITA
+694 NLKLISA

-708 QVITCSNGEDAVAQ
+708 HVITCTNGKDAVQQ
-722 AEHQHFDMIL
+722 AEQRHFDIIL
-732 MDIQMPKMDGVTAS
+732 MDIQMPHMDGVTTCS
-746 KAIKKLPLNEQT
+746 KIKQITLNANT
-758 PVIAVTAHAMLGE
+758 PVVAVTAHAMNGE

-794 QVLMHWNPNATVQEL
+794 QVLMHWSPHTKEDELLKLKLPTQVEMVQT
-809 EKLDLSVHTT
+809 LSSSEH
-819 PDVPSTPSASDSQI
+819 SNI
-833 VIDWPAALKQ
+833 IIDWQAALKQ
-843 SANKASLAKEMLQML
+843 SANKQDLAKEMLQML
-858 VDYIPEVNSVVE
+858 LDYMPEVSAIVDQVLDNDAFDVN
-870 QALTGDGDE
+870 QF
-879 EARENLIHH
+879 IHH
-888 VHKLHGSSSYC
+888 VHKLHGSCSYC
-899 GVPRLKS
+899 GVPRLKN
-906 ICATLEKALRS
+906 ICAAIEKTLRS
-917 DASIE
+917 GGTISDI
-922 EVEPELFELQ
+922 EPELFELQ

-938 TEASAHYLTLN
+938 TASAKPYLTSTE

>member
-7 RARVISLTLAPTLI
+7 RARVITLTLAPTLI
-21 IGLLLTAFFSFN
+21 IGLLLSAFFSYN
-33 RYHDLETQV
+33 RYHDLESQV
-42 INSGLNIVEPLAIAS
+42 LNAGASIIEPLAIAS
-57 EDGLRNNSREAVRRI
+57 EQGVMAQSRESVRRL
-72 ISFAHRKN
+72 ISYAHRKN

-89 FDYKHDLFVTSNFHP
+89 FDANHELFVTSNFHP
-104 NFESLTFPKQEP
+104 NFNSLMLPKDKP
-116 IPLLL
+116 IPYL
-121 TSDLRDN
+121 SSSEFHDN

-134 PVISEAGLTATL
+134 PILAESQLISDTRQLT
-146 EGQSTTPALGY
+146 STSKTLGY
-157 VSIELDL
+157 IAIELDL

-171 YQEIF
+171 YQEVFSAI
-176 AAALVLLVGLG
+176 LVLILG
-187 LSAVF
+187 LILSGIF
-192 AYRLMYDVTRP
+192 AYRLMHDVTRP

-313 RQMLKTKLT
+313 RQMLKTQLS
-322 NSQTDYLQTIERS
+322 NSQTDYLQTIEKS

-360 NIPFEFQES
+360 NIPFEFQDS
-369 LEEVVSLQATS
+369 LEEVVALQATS

-387 LTLKVDPKIPAGL
+387 LTLKVDAKVPNGL
-400 AGDPLRIQQV
+400 VGDPMRIQQI

-433 RSQRDDVVELQFMV
+433 KSQKEDRVELQFMV

-487 QKLVSQMG
+487 QKLVGQMG

-504 HQGSTFWFTLRLHVT
+504 HQGSTFWFTIRLHST
-519 DMPVS
+519 EIPMIDPV
-524 DLIEAQTLA
+524 DPMNI
-533 QRQLLLIEPNMQA
+533 RNKHLLLVEPNMQA
-546 GSILQQMLA
+546 ASVLQQTLTNQGVM
-555 SEGIIVTHRTTLPEE
+555 VTYRSTLPERLDA
-570 GEHFDY
+570 FDY
-576 ERFNYRSSIKGEYDC
+576 IILCLPTNEEIPLTTIESWIKHC
-591 YDYVLLNLSPSH
+591 KTSTSNII
-603 ENTIG
+603 IG
-608 DVEMMVERLMAYA
+608 TA
-621 PHVVLGMPST
+621 ST
-631 ALALSDHLIQKYQVH
+631 QLALSDYLMQTHEVQCL
-646 CITKPLSRRKLLQTL
+646 TKPLARKRLMQALVDKQPVTP
-661 AANQE
+661 
-666 ALPILEP
+666 ALPVFYE
-673 NTPVSTDKLPLTV
+673 STEKRPLNV

-701 LLKERVE
+701 LLSERVE
-708 QVITCSNGEDAVAQ
+708 TVVSCSSGQLSVEKAQ
-722 AEHQHFDMIL
+722 AQHFDIVL
-732 MDIQMPKMDGVTAS
+732 MDIQMPHMDGVTAC
-746 KAIKKLPLNEQT
+746 KLIKETSLNNST
-758 PVIAVTAHAMLGE
+758 PVVAVTAHAMTGE
-771 RDRLLKAGMDD
+771 RDRLISEGMDD
-782 YLTKPIEEHVLQ
+782 YLTKPIDEMALQKVLNKWVPPRTLEHDAILDFVS
-794 QVLMHWNPNATVQEL
+794 QEKT
-809 EKLDLSVHTT
+809 ETHPVSSAQNSVSVTPASTT
-819 PDVPSTPSASDSQI
+819 HNI
-833 VIDWPAALKQ
+833 VIDWPEALKQ
-843 SANKASLAKEMLQML
+843 AANKDDLAVDMLQML
-858 VDYIPEVNSVVE
+858 IEFIPEVQRLSE
-870 QALTGDGDE
+870 RILDE
-879 EARENLIHH
+879 AFSDKEEVIHLI
-888 VHKLHGSSSYC
+888 HKLHGSCSYS

-906 ICATLEKALRS
+906 ICATIEKTLRS
-917 DASIE
+917 GGAIESI
-922 EVEPELFELQ
+922 EPELFELQ

-938 TEASAHYLTLN
+938 LETSKLYLNKS

>member
-7 RARVISLTLAPTLI
+7 RARVITLTLAPTLI
-21 IGLLLTAFFSFN
+21 IGLLLSAFFSFN
-33 RYHDLETQV
+33 RYQDLEGQV
-42 INSGLNIVEPLAIAS
+42 VNTGTSIIEPLAIAS
-57 EDGLRNNSREAVRRI
+57 ESGMQLESRESVRQL
-72 ISFAHRKN
+72 ISYAHRKN
-80 SKFVRSIAV
+80 SKLVRSIAV
-89 FDYKHDLFVTSNFHP
+89 FDERHELFVTSNFHP
-104 NFESLTFPKQEP
+104 DFESLTYPKDKP
-116 IPLLL
+116 IPHLSS
-121 TSDLRDN
+121 SDLLDN
-128 TLILRA
+128 TLILRTPIIA
-134 PVISEAGLTATL
+134 
-146 EGQSTTPALGY
+146 EGQYINSANGQSQANQAIGY
-157 VSIELDL
+157 IAIELDL

-171 YQEIF
+171 YQEVF
-176 AAALVLLVGLG
+176 SAFLVLILGLG
-187 LSAVF
+187 LSGVF
-192 AYRLMYDVTRP
+192 AFRLMHDVTQP
-203 ISHMKNMVDRIRRGH
+203 ITHMKNMVDRIRRGH

-313 RQMLKTKLT
+313 RQMLKTHLS

-335 ANNLLNIIN
+335 ANNLLSIIN

-360 NIPFEFQES
+360 NIPFEFQAS
-369 LEEVVSLQATS
+369 LEEVVNLQATN

-387 LTLKVDPKIPAGL
+387 LTLKIDPKVPAGVV
-400 AGDPLRIQQV
+400 GDPLRIQQI

-433 RSQRDDVVELQFMV
+433 RSQSEDNIELQFMV

-504 HQGSTFWFTLRLHVT
+504 HQGSTFWFTLRLSTT
-519 DMPVS
+519 DMPMTE
-524 DLIEAQTLA
+524 LIETQCL
-533 QRQLLLIEPNMQA
+533 QDKQLLLIEPNMQA
-546 GSILQQMLA
+546 ASITQQILTQ
-555 SEGIIVTHRTTLPEE
+555 EGLVVT
-570 GEHFDY
+570 
-576 ERFNYRSSIKGEYDC
+576 YRSVMPDESTS
-591 YDYVLLNLSPSH
+591 YDYVLLNLAANQDYQFDTVSGWA
-603 ENTIG
+603 IG
-608 DVEMMVERLMAYA
+608 AKKIAQNVII
-621 PHVVLGMPST
+621 GTPST
-631 ALALSDHLIQKYQVH
+631 ELALGEQLMKEVDVQ
-646 CITKPLSRRKLLQTL
+646 CITKPLSRKKLLQTL
-661 AANQE
+661 VSNQAPTLIAPAIE
-666 ALPILEP
+666 THSEE
-673 NTPVSTDKLPLTV
+673 KLPLTV

-708 QVITCSNGEDAVAQ
+708 TVISCTSGQQ
-722 AEHQHFDMIL
+722 AIDKATETQFDIIF
-732 MDIQMPKMDGVTAS
+732 MDIQMPQMDGVTACQN
-746 KAIKKLPLNEQT
+746 IKKLANNANT
-758 PVIAVTAHAMLGE
+758 PVIAVTAHAMTGE
-771 RDRLLKAGMDD
+771 RDRLLEAGMDD

-794 QVLMHWNPNATVQEL
+794 QVLIHWSPTSEVEHIEKINPDHPAVSAEVDNSQVSESNV
-809 EKLDLSVHTT
+809 SVHKN
-819 PDVPSTPSASDSQI
+819 I
-833 VIDWPAALKQ
+833 IIDWQAAMKQ
-843 SANKASLAKEMLQML
+843 AANKEDLARDMLQML
-858 VDYIPEVNSVVE
+858 VDFIPEVYDAAEKAIEDTDYPVD
-870 QALTGDGDE
+870 Q
-879 EARENLIHH
+879 LIHII
-888 VHKLHGSSSYC
+888 HKMHGSSSYS

-906 ICATLEKALRS
+906 VCATIEKELRS
-917 DASIE
+917 GTSIE
-922 EVEPELFELQ
+922 DIEPELFELQ
-932 DEMEKV
+932 DELDKV
-938 TEASAHYLTLN
+938 QATAIHYLKPTSD

>member
-7 RARVISLTLAPTLI
+7 RARVITLTLAPTLI
-21 IGLLLTAFFSFN
+21 IGLLLSAFFSFN
-33 RYHDLETQV
+33 RYQDLEGQV
-42 INSGLNIVEPLAIAS
+42 VNTGTSIIEPLAIAS
-57 EDGLRNNSREAVRRI
+57 ASGMQLESRESVRQL
-72 ISFAHRKN
+72 ISYAHRKN
-80 SKFVRSIAV
+80 SNLVRSIAV
-89 FDYKHDLFVTSNFHP
+89 FDERHELFVTSNFHP
-104 NFESLTFPKQEP
+104 DFESLTYPKDKP
-116 IPLLL
+116 IPHLSSSNLL
-121 TSDLRDN
+121 DN
-128 TLILRA
+128 TLILRTPIIA
-134 PVISEAGLTATL
+134 
-146 EGQSTTPALGY
+146 EGQYINSANGQSQANQAIGY
-157 VSIELDL
+157 IAIELDL

-171 YQEIF
+171 YQEVF
-176 AAALVLLVGLG
+176 SAFLVLILGLG
-187 LSAVF
+187 LSGVF
-192 AYRLMYDVTRP
+192 AFRLMHDVTQP
-203 ISHMKNMVDRIRRGH
+203 ITHMKNMVDRIRRGH

-313 RQMLKTKLT
+313 RQMLKTHLST
-322 NSQTDYLQTIERS
+322 SQTDYLQTIERS
-335 ANNLLNIIN
+335 ANNLLSIIN

-360 NIPFEFQES
+360 NIPFEFQAS
-369 LEEVVSLQATS
+369 LEEVVNLQATN

-387 LTLKVDPKIPAGL
+387 LTLKIDPKVPPGVV
-400 AGDPLRIQQV
+400 GDPLRIQQI

-433 RSQRDDVVELQFMV
+433 RSQTEDNIELQFMV

-504 HQGSTFWFTLRLHVT
+504 HQGSTFWFTLRLSTT
-519 DMPVS
+519 DMPMTE
-524 DLIEAQTLA
+524 LIETQCL
-533 QRQLLLIEPNMQA
+533 QDKQLLLIEPNMQA
-546 GSILQQMLA
+546 ASITQQILTQ
-555 SEGIIVTHRTTLPEE
+555 EGLVVT
-570 GEHFDY
+570 
-576 ERFNYRSSIKGEYDC
+576 YRSVMPDESTS
-591 YDYVLLNLSPSH
+591 YDYVLLNLAANQEYQLDTVSGWA
-603 ENTIG
+603 IG
-608 DVEMMVERLMAYA
+608 AKKIAQNVII
-621 PHVVLGMPST
+621 GTPST
-631 ALALSDHLIQKYQVH
+631 ELALGEQLMKEVDVQ
-646 CITKPLSRRKLLQTL
+646 CITKPLSRKKLLQTL
-661 AANQE
+661 ISNQAPTLIAPAIE
-666 ALPILEP
+666 THSEE
-673 NTPVSTDKLPLTV
+673 KLPLTV
-686 MAVDDNPA
+686 LAVDDNPA

-708 QVITCSNGEDAVAQ
+708 TVISCTNGQQ
-722 AEHQHFDMIL
+722 AIDKATTTPFDIIF
-732 MDIQMPKMDGVTAS
+732 MDIQMPQMDGVTACQH
-746 KAIKKLPLNEQT
+746 IKKLANNANT
-758 PVIAVTAHAMLGE
+758 PIIAVTAHAMTGE
-771 RDRLLKAGMDD
+771 RDRLLAAGMDD

-794 QVLMHWNPNATVQEL
+794 QVLLHWSPASEVEHIDKIDPEHPAVAVEIDSSQPQET
-809 EKLDLSVHTT
+809 EANVHKN
-819 PDVPSTPSASDSQI
+819 I
-833 VIDWPAALKQ
+833 IIDWQAAMKQ
-843 SANKASLAKEMLQML
+843 AANKEDLARDMLRML
-858 VDYIPEVNSVVE
+858 VDFIPEVYEAAEKAIEDNDFPVE
-870 QALTGDGDE
+870 E
-879 EARENLIHH
+879 LIHII
-888 VHKLHGSSSYC
+888 HKMHGSSSYS

-906 ICATLEKALRS
+906 VCATIEKELRS
-917 DASIE
+917 GTSIE
-922 EVEPELFELQ
+922 AIEPELFELQ
-932 DEMEKV
+932 DELDKV
-938 TEASAHYLTLN
+938 QATAIHYLQPISS

>member
-7 RARVISLTLAPTLI
+7 RARVITLTLAPTLI
-21 IGLLLTAFFSFN
+21 IGLLLSAFFSFN
-33 RYHDLETQV
+33 RYHDLEKQV
-42 INSGLNIVEPLAIAS
+42 INSGLSIIEPLAIAS
-57 EDGLRNNSREAVRRI
+57 EEGLKNNSRESVRRI
-72 ISFAHRKN
+72 ISYAHRKN

-89 FDYKHDLFVTSNFHP
+89 FDYNHDLFVTSNFHP
-104 NFESLTFPKQEP
+104 NFELLTFPRTEP
-116 IPLLL
+116 IPLLVS
-121 TSDLRDN
+121 SDLTDN
-128 TLILRA
+128 TLVLRA
-134 PVISEAGLTATL
+134 PVIAESGLMATMKDQ
-146 EGQSTTPALGY
+146 GNNPALGY
-157 VSIELDL
+157 VAIELDL

-176 AAALVLLVGLG
+176 SACLVLLIGLG

-233 LKNGINAMAVSLSEY
+233 LKNGINSMAVSLSEY

-313 RQMLKTKLT
+313 RQMLKTTLT
-322 NSQTDYLQTIERS
+322 NSQADYLQTIEKS

-360 NIPFEFQES
+360 NIPFDFQGS
-369 LEEVVSLQATS
+369 LEEVVNLQATS

-387 LTLKVDPKIPAGL
+387 LTLKIDPKIPAGL
-400 AGDPLRIQQV
+400 VGDPLRIQQV

-427 DISVEL
+427 DISVEM
-433 RSQRDDVVELQFMV
+433 RSQKDDFVELQFMV

-458 QAQLFQA
+458 QSQLFQA

-504 HQGSTFWFTLRLHVT
+504 HQGSTFWFTLRLSST

-524 DLIEAQTLA
+524 ELLETQVLR
-533 QRQLLLIEPNMQA
+533 QRSLLLVEPNMQA
-546 GSILQQMLA
+546 ASVIQQTLVQ
-555 SEGIIVTHRTTLPEE
+555 EGLVVTYRSSLPEE
-570 GEHFDY
+570 VE
-576 ERFNYRSSIKGEYDC
+576 K
-591 YDYVLLNLSPSH
+591 YDYVLLNLSPS
-603 ENTIG
+603 G
-608 DVEMMVERLMAYA
+608 DNEVATVQSWVEQAMRCA
-621 PHVVLGMPST
+621 PHVIVGTPST
-631 ALALSDHLIQKYQVH
+631 SLALSDHLIQKYHIH

-666 ALPILEP
+666 SEPLLESVTE
-673 NTPVSTDKLPLTV
+673 NRKTLPLTV

-694 NLKLITA
+694 NLKLISA
-701 LLKERVE
+701 LLQERVD
-708 QVITCSNGEDAVAQ
+708 QVITCTNGIDAVKQ
-722 AEHQHFDMIL
+722 AEAQHFDIIL
-732 MDIQMPKMDGVTAS
+732 MDIQMPHMDGVTAC
-746 KAIKKLPLNEQT
+746 KKIKQTELNANT
-758 PVIAVTAHAMLGE
+758 PVIAVTAHAMSGE

-794 QVLMHWNPNATVQEL
+794 QVLMHWNPHTNQEEL
-809 EKLDLSVHTT
+809 EKLDI
-819 PDVPSTPSASDSQI
+819 STSAVIEEAVEQAAHSEHSNMI
-833 VIDWPAALKQ
+833 IDWQAALKQ
-843 SANKASLAKEMLQML
+843 SANKEDLARDMLQML
-858 VDYIPEVNSVVE
+858 VDYVPEVSAIVE
-870 QALTGDGDE
+870 GALEDDHFDTKQ
-879 EARENLIHH
+879 LIHH

-899 GVPRLKS
+899 GVPRLKN
-906 ICATLEKALRS
+906 ICATIEKELRS
-917 DASIE
+917 GSSIE
-922 EVEPELFELQ
+922 DIEPELFELQ

-938 TEASAHYLTLN
+938 VASAQPYLGS

>member
-7 RARVISLTLAPTLI
+7 RARVITLTLAPTLI
-21 IGLLLTAFFSFN
+21 IGLLLSAFFSFN
-33 RYHDLETQV
+33 RYQDLEGQV
-42 INSGLNIVEPLAIAS
+42 VNTGTSIIEPLAIAS
-57 EDGLRNNSREAVRRI
+57 ESGMKLESRESVRQL
-72 ISFAHRKN
+72 ISYAHRKN
-80 SKFVRSIAV
+80 SKLVRSIAV
-89 FDYKHDLFVTSNFHP
+89 FDERHELFVTSNFHP
-104 NFESLTFPKQEP
+104 DFESLTYPKDKP
-116 IPLLL
+116 IPHLSSSNLL
-121 TSDLRDN
+121 DN
-128 TLILRA
+128 TLILRTPIIA
-134 PVISEAGLTATL
+134 
-146 EGQSTTPALGY
+146 EGQYINSANGQSQANQAIGY
-157 VSIELDL
+157 IAIELDL

-171 YQEIF
+171 YQEVF
-176 AAALVLLVGLG
+176 SAFLVLILGLG
-187 LSAVF
+187 LSGVF
-192 AYRLMYDVTRP
+192 AFRLMHDVTQP
-203 ISHMKNMVDRIRRGH
+203 ITHMKNMVDRIRRGH

-313 RQMLKTKLT
+313 RQMLKTHLS

-335 ANNLLNIIN
+335 ANNLLSIIN

-360 NIPFEFQES
+360 NIPFEFQAS
-369 LEEVVSLQATS
+369 LEEVVNLQATN

-387 LTLKVDPKIPAGL
+387 LTLKIDPKVPPGVV
-400 AGDPLRIQQV
+400 GDPLRIQQI

-433 RSQRDDVVELQFMV
+433 RSQSEDSIELQFMV

-504 HQGSTFWFTLRLHVT
+504 HQGSTFWFTLRLSTT
-519 DMPVS
+519 DMPMTE
-524 DLIEAQTLA
+524 LIETQCL
-533 QRQLLLIEPNMQA
+533 QDKQLLLIEPNMQA
-546 GSILQQMLA
+546 ASITQQILTQ
-555 SEGIIVTHRTTLPEE
+555 EGLVVT
-570 GEHFDY
+570 
-576 ERFNYRSSIKGEYDC
+576 YRSVMPDESTS
-591 YDYVLLNLSPSH
+591 YDYVLLNLAANQEYQFDTVSGWA
-603 ENTIG
+603 IG
-608 DVEMMVERLMAYA
+608 AKKIAQNVII
-621 PHVVLGMPST
+621 GTPST
-631 ALALSDHLIQKYQVH
+631 ELALGEQLMKEVDVQ
-646 CITKPLSRRKLLQTL
+646 CITKPLSRKKLLQTL
-661 AANQE
+661 VSNQAPTLIAPAIE
-666 ALPILEP
+666 THSEE
-673 NTPVSTDKLPLTV
+673 KLPLTV
-686 MAVDDNPA
+686 LAVDDNPA

-708 QVITCSNGEDAVAQ
+708 TVISCTSGQKALDKATETP
-722 AEHQHFDMIL
+722 FDVIF
-732 MDIQMPKMDGVTAS
+732 MDIQMPQMDGVTACQKI
-746 KAIKKLPLNEQT
+746 KALANNANT
-758 PVIAVTAHAMLGE
+758 PVIAVTAHAMMGE
-771 RDRLLKAGMDD
+771 RDRLLEAGMDD

-794 QVLMHWNPNATVQEL
+794 QVLIHWSPTSEIEHIDKIDPDHPAVSAEIDHN
-809 EKLDLSVHTT
+809 SVSEVETSEHKN
-819 PDVPSTPSASDSQI
+819 I
-833 VIDWPAALKQ
+833 IIDWQAALKQ
-843 SANKASLAKEMLQML
+843 AANKEDLARDMLQML
-858 VDYIPEVNSVVE
+858 VDFIPEVYEAAEKAIEDSDYPVE
-870 QALTGDGDE
+870 ALTHI
-879 EARENLIHH
+879 IH
-888 VHKLHGSSSYC
+888 KMHGSSSYS

-906 ICATLEKALRS
+906 VCATIEKELRS
-917 DASIE
+917 GTSVEDI
-922 EVEPELFELQ
+922 EPELFELQ
-932 DEMEKV
+932 DELDKV
-938 TEASAHYLTLN
+938 QATAIHYLKQAKT

>member
-7 RARVISLTLAPTLI
+7 RARVITLTLAPTLI
-21 IGLLLTAFFSFN
+21 IGLLLSAFFSFN
-33 RYHDLETQV
+33 RYHDLEKQV
-42 INSGLNIVEPLAIAS
+42 INSGLSIIEPLAIAS
-57 EDGLRNNSREAVRRI
+57 EDGLKNNSRESVRRI
-72 ISFAHRKN
+72 ISYAHRKN
-80 SKFVRSIAV
+80 SQFVRSIAV
-89 FDYKHDLFVTSNFHP
+89 FDYNHELFVTSNFHP
-104 NFESLTFPKQEP
+104 NFELLTFPRNEP
-116 IPLLL
+116 IPLLVS
-121 TSDLRDN
+121 SDLQEN

-134 PVISEAGLTATL
+134 PVIAESSFAATG
-146 EGQSTTPALGY
+146 EGQGNNPALGY
-157 VSIELDL
+157 IAIELDL

-176 AAALVLLVGLG
+176 SAFLVLLIGLG

-192 AYRLMYDVTRP
+192 AFRLMHDVTRP

-233 LKNGINAMAVSLSEY
+233 LKNGINSMAVSLSEY

-313 RQMLKTKLT
+313 RQMLKTTLT

-360 NIPFEFQES
+360 NIPFDFQAS

-387 LTLKVDPKIPAGL
+387 LTLKIDPKVPAGL
-400 AGDPLRIQQV
+400 VGDPLRIQQV

-433 RSQRDDVVELQFMV
+433 RSQKEDSIELQFMV

-458 QAQLFQA
+458 QSQLFQA

-504 HQGSTFWFTLRLHVT
+504 HQGSTFWFTLRLSST

-524 DLIEAQTLA
+524 DLIETQALQ
-533 QRQLLLIEPNMQA
+533 QRSLLLVEPNMQA
-546 GSILQQMLA
+546 ASVIQQTLVQ
-555 SEGIIVTHRTTLPEE
+555 EGLIVT
-570 GEHFDY
+570 
-576 ERFNYRSSIKGEYDC
+576 YRSSLPDETES
-591 YDYVLLNLSPSH
+591 YDYVLLNLSPNK
-603 ENTIG
+603 EN
-608 DVEMMVERLMAYA
+608 DVETVQQWVEHAMRCASN
-621 PHVVLGMPST
+621 VVVGTPST
-631 ALALSDHLIQKYQVH
+631 TLALSDHLIQKYHIH

-666 ALPILEP
+666 NVPLLETQSV
-673 NTPVSTDKLPLTV
+673 NDETLPLTV

-694 NLKLITA
+694 NLKLISA
-701 LLKERVE
+701 LLHERVE
-708 QVITCSNGEDAVAQ
+708 KVVTCTNGLDAVKQ
-722 AEHQHFDMIL
+722 AKEQRFDIIL
-732 MDIQMPKMDGVTAS
+732 MDIQMPQMDGVTACS
-746 KAIKKLPLNEQT
+746 EIKKLALNANT
-758 PVIAVTAHAMLGE
+758 PVIAVTAHAMSGE
-771 RDRLLKAGMDD
+771 RDRLLDAGMDD

-794 QVLMHWNPNATVQEL
+794 QVLMHWNPHTNEQDL
-809 EKLDLSVHTT
+809 EKLDLANTSVTLDHQPEPTAQEEY
-819 PDVPSTPSASDSQI
+819 SNI
-833 VIDWPAALKQ
+833 IIDWQAALKQ
-843 SANKASLAKEMLQML
+843 SANKEDLAKDMLQML
-858 VDYIPEVNSVVE
+858 VDYIPEVNAIVDGALEDDHFDIE
-870 QALTGDGDE
+870 Q
-879 EARENLIHH
+879 LIHH

-906 ICATLEKALRS
+906 VCATIEKQLRS
-917 DASIE
+917 GASIE
-922 EVEPELFELQ
+922 DVEPELFELQ

-938 TEASAHYLTLN
+938 VASAKPYLDNN

>member
-7 RARVISLTLAPTLI
+7 RARVITLTLAPTLI
-21 IGLLLTAFFSFN
+21 IGLLLSAFFSFN
-33 RYHDLETQV
+33 RYQDLEGQV
-42 INSGLNIVEPLAIAS
+42 VNTGTSIIEPLAIAS
-57 EDGLRNNSREAVRRI
+57 ESGMQLESRESVRQL
-72 ISFAHRKN
+72 ISYAHRKN
-80 SKFVRSIAV
+80 SKLVRSIAV
-89 FDYKHDLFVTSNFHP
+89 FDDRHELFVTSNFHP
-104 NFESLTFPKQEP
+104 DFESLTYPKDKP
-116 IPLLL
+116 IPHLSS
-121 TSDLRDN
+121 SDLLDN
-128 TLILRA
+128 TLILRTPIIA
-134 PVISEAGLTATL
+134 
-146 EGQSTTPALGY
+146 EGQYINSTNGQSQANQAIGY
-157 VSIELDL
+157 IAIELDL

-171 YQEIF
+171 YQEVF
-176 AAALVLLVGLG
+176 SAFLVLILGLG
-187 LSAVF
+187 LSGVF
-192 AYRLMYDVTRP
+192 AFRLMHDVTQP
-203 ISHMKNMVDRIRRGH
+203 ITHMKNMVDRIRRGH

-313 RQMLKTKLT
+313 RQMLKTHLS

-335 ANNLLNIIN
+335 ANNLLSIIN

-360 NIPFEFQES
+360 NIPFEFQAS
-369 LEEVVSLQATS
+369 LEEVVNLQATN

-387 LTLKVDPKIPAGL
+387 LTLKIDPKVPAGVV
-400 AGDPLRIQQV
+400 GDPLRIQQI

-433 RSQRDDVVELQFMV
+433 RSQSEDNIELQFMV

-504 HQGSTFWFTLRLHVT
+504 HQGSTFWFTLRLSTT
-519 DMPVS
+519 DMPMTE
-524 DLIEAQTLA
+524 LIETQCL
-533 QRQLLLIEPNMQA
+533 QDKQLLLIEPNMQA
-546 GSILQQMLA
+546 ASITQQILTQ
-555 SEGIIVTHRTTLPEE
+555 EGLVVT
-570 GEHFDY
+570 
-576 ERFNYRSSIKGEYDC
+576 YRSVMPDESTS
-591 YDYVLLNLSPSH
+591 YDYVLLNLAANQDYQFDTVSGWA
-603 ENTIG
+603 IG
-608 DVEMMVERLMAYA
+608 AKKIAQNVII
-621 PHVVLGMPST
+621 GTPST
-631 ALALSDHLIQKYQVH
+631 ELALGEQLMKEVDVQ
-646 CITKPLSRRKLLQTL
+646 CITKPLSRKKLLQTL
-661 AANQE
+661 VSNQAPTLIAPAIE
-666 ALPILEP
+666 THSEE
-673 NTPVSTDKLPLTV
+673 KLPLTV

-708 QVITCSNGEDAVAQ
+708 TVISCTSGQQ
-722 AEHQHFDMIL
+722 AIDKATETQFDIIF
-732 MDIQMPKMDGVTAS
+732 MDIQMPQMDGVTACQN
-746 KAIKKLPLNEQT
+746 IKKLANNANT
-758 PVIAVTAHAMLGE
+758 PVIAVTAHAMTGE
-771 RDRLLKAGMDD
+771 RDRLLEAGMDD

-794 QVLMHWNPNATVQEL
+794 QVLIHWSPTSEVEHIEKINPDHPAVSAEVDNSQES
-809 EKLDLSVHTT
+809 ESNVSVHKN
-819 PDVPSTPSASDSQI
+819 I
-833 VIDWPAALKQ
+833 IIDWQAAMKQ
-843 SANKASLAKEMLQML
+843 AANKEDLARDMLQML
-858 VDYIPEVNSVVE
+858 VDFIPEVYDAAEKAIEDTDYPVD
-870 QALTGDGDE
+870 Q
-879 EARENLIHH
+879 LIHII
-888 VHKLHGSSSYC
+888 HKMHGSSSYS

-906 ICATLEKALRS
+906 VCATIEKELRS
-917 DASIE
+917 GTSIE
-922 EVEPELFELQ
+922 DIEPELFELQ
-932 DEMEKV
+932 DELDKV
-938 TEASAHYLTLN
+938 QATAIHYLKPTSD

>member
-7 RARVISLTLAPTLI
+7 RARVITLTLAPTLI
-21 IGLLLTAFFSFN
+21 IGLLLSAFFSFN
-33 RYHDLETQV
+33 RYQDLEGQV
-42 INSGLNIVEPLAIAS
+42 VNTGTSIIEPLAIAS
-57 EDGLRNNSREAVRRI
+57 ESGMQLESRESVRQL
-72 ISFAHRKN
+72 ISYAHRKN
-80 SKFVRSIAV
+80 SKLVRSIAV
-89 FDYKHDLFVTSNFHP
+89 FDDRHELFVTSNFHP
-104 NFESLTFPKQEP
+104 DFESLTYPKNKP
-116 IPLLL
+116 IPHLSS
-121 TSDLRDN
+121 SDLLDN
-128 TLILRA
+128 TLILRTPIIA
-134 PVISEAGLTATL
+134 
-146 EGQSTTPALGY
+146 EGQYINSANGQSQANQAIGY
-157 VSIELDL
+157 IAIELDL

-171 YQEIF
+171 YQEVF
-176 AAALVLLVGLG
+176 SAFLVLILGLG
-187 LSAVF
+187 LSGVF
-192 AYRLMYDVTRP
+192 AFRLMHDVTQP
-203 ISHMKNMVDRIRRGH
+203 ITHMKNMVDRIRRGH

-313 RQMLKTKLT
+313 RQMLKTHLS

-335 ANNLLNIIN
+335 ANNLLSIIN

-360 NIPFEFQES
+360 NIPFEFQAS
-369 LEEVVSLQATS
+369 LEEVVNLQATN

-387 LTLKVDPKIPAGL
+387 LTLKIDPKVPAGVV
-400 AGDPLRIQQV
+400 GDPLRIQQI

-433 RSQRDDVVELQFMV
+433 RSQSEDNIELQFMV

-504 HQGSTFWFTLRLHVT
+504 HQGSTFWFTLRLSTT
-519 DMPVS
+519 DMPMTE
-524 DLIEAQTLA
+524 LIETQCL
-533 QRQLLLIEPNMQA
+533 QDKQLLLIEPNMQA
-546 GSILQQMLA
+546 ASITQQILTQ
-555 SEGIIVTHRTTLPEE
+555 EGLVVT
-570 GEHFDY
+570 
-576 ERFNYRSSIKGEYDC
+576 YRSVMPDESTS
-591 YDYVLLNLSPSH
+591 YDYVLLNLAANQDYQFDTVSGWA
-603 ENTIG
+603 IG
-608 DVEMMVERLMAYA
+608 AKKIAQNVII
-621 PHVVLGMPST
+621 GTPST
-631 ALALSDHLIQKYQVH
+631 ELALGEQLMKEVDVQ
-646 CITKPLSRRKLLQTL
+646 CITKPLSRKKLLQTL
-661 AANQE
+661 VSNQAPTLIAPAIE
-666 ALPILEP
+666 THSEE
-673 NTPVSTDKLPLTV
+673 KLPLTV

-708 QVITCSNGEDAVAQ
+708 TVISCTSGQQ
-722 AEHQHFDMIL
+722 AIDKATETQFDIIF
-732 MDIQMPKMDGVTAS
+732 MDIQMPQMDGVTACQN
-746 KAIKKLPLNEQT
+746 IKKLANNANT
-758 PVIAVTAHAMLGE
+758 PVIAVTAHAMTGE
-771 RDRLLKAGMDD
+771 RDRLLEAGMDD

-794 QVLMHWNPNATVQEL
+794 QVLIHWSPTSEVEHIEKINPDHPAV
-809 EKLDLSVHTT
+809 
-819 PDVPSTPSASDSQI
+819 SAEVDNNPVSESNSSEHKNI
-833 VIDWPAALKQ
+833 IIDWQAAMKQ
-843 SANKASLAKEMLQML
+843 AANKEDLARDMLQML
-858 VDYIPEVNSVVE
+858 VDFIPEVYDAAEKAIEDTDYPVE
-870 QALTGDGDE
+870 Q
-879 EARENLIHH
+879 LIHII
-888 VHKLHGSSSYC
+888 HKMHGSSSYS

-906 ICATLEKALRS
+906 VCATIEKELRS
-917 DASIE
+917 GTSIE
-922 EVEPELFELQ
+922 DIEPELFELQ
-932 DEMEKV
+932 DELDKV
-938 TEASAHYLTLN
+938 QATAVHYLKPTSD

>member
-7 RARVISLTLAPTLI
+7 RARVITLTLAPTLI
-21 IGLLLTAFFSFN
+21 IGLLLSAFFSFN
-33 RYHDLETQV
+33 RYQDLEGQV
-42 INSGLNIVEPLAIAS
+42 VNTGTSIIEPLAIAS
-57 EDGLRNNSREAVRRI
+57 ESGMKLESRESVRQL
-72 ISFAHRKN
+72 ISYAHRKN
-80 SKFVRSIAV
+80 SKLVRSIAV
-89 FDYKHDLFVTSNFHP
+89 FDERHELFVTSNFHP
-104 NFESLTFPKQEP
+104 DFESLTYPKDKP
-116 IPLLL
+116 IPHLSSSNLL
-121 TSDLRDN
+121 DN
-128 TLILRA
+128 TLILRTPIIA
-134 PVISEAGLTATL
+134 
-146 EGQSTTPALGY
+146 EGQYINSANGQSQANQAIGY
-157 VSIELDL
+157 IAIELDL

-171 YQEIF
+171 YQEVF
-176 AAALVLLVGLG
+176 SAFLVLILGLG
-187 LSAVF
+187 LSGVF
-192 AYRLMYDVTRP
+192 AFRLMHDVTQP
-203 ISHMKNMVDRIRRGH
+203 ITHMKNMVDRIRRGH

-313 RQMLKTKLT
+313 RQMLKTHLS

-335 ANNLLNIIN
+335 ANNLLSIIN

-360 NIPFEFQES
+360 NIPFEFQAS
-369 LEEVVSLQATS
+369 LEEVVNLQATN

-387 LTLKVDPKIPAGL
+387 LTLKIDPKVPPGVV
-400 AGDPLRIQQV
+400 GDPLRIQQI

-433 RSQRDDVVELQFMV
+433 RSQSEDNIELQFMV

-504 HQGSTFWFTLRLHVT
+504 HQGSTFWFTLRLSTT
-519 DMPVS
+519 DMPMTE
-524 DLIEAQTLA
+524 LIETQCL
-533 QRQLLLIEPNMQA
+533 QDKQLLLIEPNMQA
-546 GSILQQMLA
+546 ASITQQILTQ
-555 SEGIIVTHRTTLPEE
+555 EGLVVT
-570 GEHFDY
+570 
-576 ERFNYRSSIKGEYDC
+576 YRSVMPDETTS
-591 YDYVLLNLSPSH
+591 YDYVLLNLAANQEYQFDTVSGWA
-603 ENTIG
+603 IG
-608 DVEMMVERLMAYA
+608 AKKIAQNVII
-621 PHVVLGMPST
+621 GTPST
-631 ALALSDHLIQKYQVH
+631 ELALGEQLMKEVDVQ
-646 CITKPLSRRKLLQTL
+646 CITKPLSRKKLLQTL
-661 AANQE
+661 VSNQAPTLIAPAIE
-666 ALPILEP
+666 THSEE
-673 NTPVSTDKLPLTV
+673 KLPLTV

-708 QVITCSNGEDAVAQ
+708 TVISCTSGQQ
-722 AEHQHFDMIL
+722 AIDKATETPFDIIF
-732 MDIQMPKMDGVTAS
+732 MDIQMPQMDGVTACQN
-746 KAIKKLPLNEQT
+746 IKKLANNANT
-758 PVIAVTAHAMLGE
+758 PVIAVTAHAMIGE
-771 RDRLLKAGMDD
+771 RDRLLEAGMDD

-794 QVLMHWNPNATVQEL
+794 QVLIHWSSTSEVEL
-809 EKLDLSVHTT
+809 IEKIDPDHPAVSAEVDNGPVSEIEASVHTN
-819 PDVPSTPSASDSQI
+819 I
-833 VIDWPAALKQ
+833 IIDWQAAMKQ
-843 SANKASLAKEMLQML
+843 AANKEDLARDMLQML
-858 VDYIPEVNSVVE
+858 VDFIPEVYEAADKAIEDSDYPVE
-870 QALTGDGDE
+870 E
-879 EARENLIHH
+879 LIHII
-888 VHKLHGSSSYC
+888 HKMHGSSSYS

-906 ICATLEKALRS
+906 VCATIEKELRS
-917 DASIE
+917 GTSVEDI
-922 EVEPELFELQ
+922 EPELFELQ
-932 DEMEKV
+932 DELDKV
-938 TEASAHYLTLN
+938 QATAIHYLKQAKA

>member
-7 RARVISLTLAPTLI
+7 RARVITLTLAPTLI
-21 IGLLLTAFFSFN
+21 IGLLLSAFFSFN
-33 RYHDLETQV
+33 RYQDLEGQV
-42 INSGLNIVEPLAIAS
+42 VNTGTSIIEPLAIAS
-57 EDGLRNNSREAVRRI
+57 ASGMQLESRESVRQL
-72 ISFAHRKN
+72 ISYAHRKN
-80 SKFVRSIAV
+80 SNLVRSIAV
-89 FDYKHDLFVTSNFHP
+89 FDDRHELFVTSNFHP
-104 NFESLTFPKQEP
+104 DFESLTYPKDKP
-116 IPLLL
+116 IPHLSSSNLL
-121 TSDLRDN
+121 DN
-128 TLILRA
+128 TLILRTPIIA
-134 PVISEAGLTATL
+134 
-146 EGQSTTPALGY
+146 EGQYINSANGQSQANQAIGY
-157 VSIELDL
+157 IAIELDL

-171 YQEIF
+171 YQEVF
-176 AAALVLLVGLG
+176 SAFLVLILGLG
-187 LSAVF
+187 LSGVF
-192 AYRLMYDVTRP
+192 AFRLMHDVTQP
-203 ISHMKNMVDRIRRGH
+203 ITHMKNMVDRIRRGH

-313 RQMLKTKLT
+313 RQMLKTHLST
-322 NSQTDYLQTIERS
+322 SQTDYLQTIERS
-335 ANNLLNIIN
+335 ANNLLSIIN

-360 NIPFEFQES
+360 NIPFEFQAS
-369 LEEVVSLQATS
+369 LEEVVNLQATN

-387 LTLKVDPKIPAGL
+387 LTLKIDPKVPPGVV
-400 AGDPLRIQQV
+400 GDPLRIQQI

-433 RSQRDDVVELQFMV
+433 RSQTEDNIELQFMV

-504 HQGSTFWFTLRLHVT
+504 HQGSTFWFTLRLSTT
-519 DMPVS
+519 DMPMTE
-524 DLIEAQTLA
+524 LIETQCL
-533 QRQLLLIEPNMQA
+533 QDKQLLLIEPNMQA
-546 GSILQQMLA
+546 ASITQQILTQ
-555 SEGIIVTHRTTLPEE
+555 EGLVVT
-570 GEHFDY
+570 
-576 ERFNYRSSIKGEYDC
+576 YRSVMPDESTS
-591 YDYVLLNLSPSH
+591 YDYVLLNLAANQEYQLDTVSGWA
-603 ENTIG
+603 IG
-608 DVEMMVERLMAYA
+608 AKKIAQNVII
-621 PHVVLGMPST
+621 GTPST
-631 ALALSDHLIQKYQVH
+631 ELALGEQLMKEVDVQ
-646 CITKPLSRRKLLQTL
+646 CITKPLSRKKLLQTL
-661 AANQE
+661 ISNQAPTLIAPAIE
-666 ALPILEP
+666 THSEE
-673 NTPVSTDKLPLTV
+673 KLPLTV
-686 MAVDDNPA
+686 LAVDDNPA

-708 QVITCSNGEDAVAQ
+708 TVISCTNGQQ
-722 AEHQHFDMIL
+722 AIDKATSTPFDIIF
-732 MDIQMPKMDGVTAS
+732 MDIQMPQMDGVTAC
-746 KAIKKLPLNEQT
+746 KHIKKLANNANT
-758 PVIAVTAHAMLGE
+758 PIIAVTAHAMMGE
-771 RDRLLKAGMDD
+771 RDRLLAAGMDD

-794 QVLMHWNPNATVQEL
+794 QVLLHWSPASEVEHINKIDPEHPAVAVEVDSSQPQET
-809 EKLDLSVHTT
+809 EANVHKN
-819 PDVPSTPSASDSQI
+819 I
-833 VIDWPAALKQ
+833 IIDWQAAMKQ
-843 SANKASLAKEMLQML
+843 AANKEDLARDMLRML
-858 VDYIPEVNSVVE
+858 VDFIPEVYEAAEKAIEDNDFPVE
-870 QALTGDGDE
+870 E
-879 EARENLIHH
+879 LIHII
-888 VHKLHGSSSYC
+888 HKMHGSSSYS

-906 ICATLEKALRS
+906 VCATIEKELRS
-917 DASIE
+917 GTSIE
-922 EVEPELFELQ
+922 AIEPELFELQ
-932 DEMEKV
+932 DELDKV
-938 TEASAHYLTLN
+938 QATAIHYLQ

>member
-7 RARVISLTLAPTLI
+7 RARVITLTLAPTLI
-21 IGLLLTAFFSFN
+21 IGLLLSAFFSFN
-33 RYHDLETQV
+33 RYQDLEGQV
-42 INSGLNIVEPLAIAS
+42 VNTGTSIIEPLAIAS
-57 EDGLRNNSREAVRRI
+57 ESGMKLESRESVRQL
-72 ISFAHRKN
+72 ISYAHRKN
-80 SKFVRSIAV
+80 SKLVRSIAV
-89 FDYKHDLFVTSNFHP
+89 FDERHELFVTSNFHP
-104 NFESLTFPKQEP
+104 DFESLTYPKDKP
-116 IPLLL
+116 IPHLSSSNLL
-121 TSDLRDN
+121 DN
-128 TLILRA
+128 TLILRTPIIA
-134 PVISEAGLTATL
+134 
-146 EGQSTTPALGY
+146 EGQYINSANGQSQANQAIGY
-157 VSIELDL
+157 IAIELDL

-171 YQEIF
+171 YQEVF
-176 AAALVLLVGLG
+176 SAFLVLILGLG
-187 LSAVF
+187 LSGVF
-192 AYRLMYDVTRP
+192 AFRLMHDVTQP
-203 ISHMKNMVDRIRRGH
+203 ITHMKNMVDRIRRGH

-313 RQMLKTKLT
+313 RQMLKTHLST
-322 NSQTDYLQTIERS
+322 SQTDYLQTIERS
-335 ANNLLNIIN
+335 ANNLLSIIN

-360 NIPFEFQES
+360 NIPFEFQAS
-369 LEEVVSLQATS
+369 LEEVVNLQATN

-387 LTLKVDPKIPAGL
+387 LTLKIDPKVPPGVV
-400 AGDPLRIQQV
+400 GDPLRIQQI

-433 RSQRDDVVELQFMV
+433 RSQSEDSIELQFMV

-504 HQGSTFWFTLRLHVT
+504 HQGSTFWFTLRLSTT
-519 DMPVS
+519 DMPMTE
-524 DLIEAQTLA
+524 LIETQCL
-533 QRQLLLIEPNMQA
+533 QDKQLLLIEPNMQA
-546 GSILQQMLA
+546 ASITQQILTQ
-555 SEGIIVTHRTTLPEE
+555 EGLVVT
-570 GEHFDY
+570 
-576 ERFNYRSSIKGEYDC
+576 YRSVMPDESTS
-591 YDYVLLNLSPSH
+591 YDYVLLNLAANQEYQFDTVSGWA
-603 ENTIG
+603 IG
-608 DVEMMVERLMAYA
+608 AKKIAQNVII
-621 PHVVLGMPST
+621 GTPST
-631 ALALSDHLIQKYQVH
+631 ELALGEQLMKEVDVQ
-646 CITKPLSRRKLLQTL
+646 CITKPLSRKKLLQTL
-661 AANQE
+661 ISNQAPTLIAPAIE
-666 ALPILEP
+666 THSEE
-673 NTPVSTDKLPLTV
+673 KLPLTV
-686 MAVDDNPA
+686 LAVDDNPA

-708 QVITCSNGEDAVAQ
+708 TVISCTSGQKAIDKAKETP
-722 AEHQHFDMIL
+722 FDIIF
-732 MDIQMPKMDGVTAS
+732 MDIQMPQMDGVTAC
-746 KAIKKLPLNEQT
+746 KNIKELANNANT
-758 PVIAVTAHAMLGE
+758 PVIAVTAHAMVGE
-771 RDRLLKAGMDD
+771 RDRLLEAGMDD

-794 QVLMHWNPNATVQEL
+794 QVLIHWSPTSEVEHI
-809 EKLDLSVHTT
+809 EKIDPAHPAV
-819 PDVPSTPSASDSQI
+819 SAEVDNSSISDSEANVHKNI
-833 VIDWPAALKQ
+833 IIDWQAAMKQ
-843 SANKASLAKEMLQML
+843 AANKEDLARDMLQML
-858 VDYIPEVNSVVE
+858 VDFIPEVYEAAEKAIEDSDYPVE
-870 QALTGDGDE
+870 ALTHI
-879 EARENLIHH
+879 IH
-888 VHKLHGSSSYC
+888 KMHGSSSYS

-906 ICATLEKALRS
+906 VCATIEKELRS
-917 DASIE
+917 GTSVEDI
-922 EVEPELFELQ
+922 EPELFELQ
-932 DEMEKV
+932 DELDKV
-938 TEASAHYLTLN
+938 QATAIHYLKPAKT